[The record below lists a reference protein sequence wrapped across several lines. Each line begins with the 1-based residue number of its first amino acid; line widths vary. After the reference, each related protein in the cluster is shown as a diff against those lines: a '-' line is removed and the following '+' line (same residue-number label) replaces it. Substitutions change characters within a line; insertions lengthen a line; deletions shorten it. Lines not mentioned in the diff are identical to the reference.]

1 LAEQQ
6 TVIQEEIKASPE
18 KELQIVG
25 KPVRRVDGLEK
36 ITGSAIFAY
45 DMELPRML
53 YGKIHRSRFPH
64 AEIVKL
70 NIEKALKVPGVDAI
84 LTGNDV
90 SDGLRGRGLLDTPI
104 LAREKVRYV
113 GEPIAAVAAESLEA
127 AEEASDLIEVEY
139 KELPAV
145 FDPEEAMRE
154 NPKVVI
160 HPNIANYKRLKAQ
173 IYKAVSDPTRP
184 NITNYFK
191 VRKGSV
197 DEGFK
202 RADLIIENRFSTHM
216 VQHAHIEPIAVLA
229 RYESDGSYT
238 IWTSGQNTFRT
249 RRELSDALKVPE
261 TKIRVIALKHVGG
274 GFGNKGAGHIEP
286 IVASLA
292 EKTKRPVKISLT
304 REEVFVATSVR
315 HPSVTYI
322 KDGVKKDG
330 TIVARRIKLIY
341 NGGAYSLAG
350 NVAVGNSIHG
360 ITSVYRLPNLKAD
373 IYRVYTNE
381 VQGGAFRGFGA
392 PQIYFA
398 IESQM
403 DIIAEKLGMDPLE
416 FRMKN
421 LLHNGEKTAIGHR
434 LSSDTIEQCIGRVRE
449 EVRSSS
455 ALPKGRGEEEGKW
468 VYGTGY
474 AISKEQCDVSFPSM
488 AYARLLEDGIIEI
501 WTAATDPGEG
511 IHTVLSQI
519 AAEEMQVPLDNVR
532 LITSDTGLTPVGT
545 GASGSRQTS
554 QMGMAVKLACQDLK
568 KKMVSAAARK
578 TGVKEDSLRLSNAK
592 IEIASPG
599 AASQGKSLSYSEIFN
614 PGPMGGAYVPEEGT
628 LIGKALWMPK
638 TGEIDPET
646 GQCSTD
652 RAVAYYTPVAQ
663 AARVAINTETGAIK
677 IIEFIG
683 AIDVGKAI
691 NPLNVIGQN
700 EGAIAMGANGAV
712 NEEMVLVNGKVL
724 NPDLKDY
731 KLQSIMEYFPIKS
744 IILENYNPDGPFG
757 ARGCGEAPI
766 SAVAPAI
773 ANAVCDATGI
783 RFYDLPITPEKLLLA
798 LRKKRS

>member
-1 LAEQQ
+1 MTQQQEVEQL
-6 TVIQEEIKASPE
+6 VPE
-18 KELQIVG
+18 KETLKIIG
-25 KPVRRVDGLEK
+25 KPVIRVDGVEK
-36 ITGSAIFAY
+36 ITGSAVFAY
-45 DMELPRML
+45 DMELARML
-53 YGKIHRSRFPH
+53 FGKIFRSRLSH
-64 AEIVKL
+64 AEIVKI
-70 NIEKALKVPGVDAI
+70 NIQKALSVPGVQAV
-84 LTGNDV
+84 LTGTDV

-104 LAREKVRYV
+104 LARGKVRYV
-113 GEPIAAVAAESLEA
+113 GEPIAAVAAETLEA
-127 AEEASDLIEVEY
+127 AEEACDLIEVEY
-139 KELPAV
+139 KELAAV
-145 FDPEEAMRE
+145 FDPEKAME
-154 NPKVVI
+154 QDPEVVI
-160 HPNIANYKRLKAQ
+160 HPDIAKYKRLKAQ
-173 IYKAVSDPTRP
+173 IYKAVSDPSRP

-191 VRKGSV
+191 VRHGDV
-197 DEGFK
+197 EEAF
-202 RADLIIENRFSTHM
+202 RQADLVVENRFTTHM

-229 RYESDGSYT
+229 KYENDGSFT
-238 IWTSGQNTFRT
+238 IWTSGQNTYRT

-261 TKIRVIALKHVGG
+261 TRIRVIALRHVGG

-292 EKTKRPVKISLT
+292 QKTRRPVKISLT
-304 REEVFVATSVR
+304 REEVFSATSVR
-315 HPSVTYI
+315 HPSITII
-322 KDGVKKDG
+322 KDAVKKDG
-330 TIVARRIKLIY
+330 TILGRQIKLVY

-373 IYRVYTNE
+373 IYRVYTNQ

-403 DIIAEKLGMDPLE
+403 NIIAEKLGLDPLE

-421 LLHNGEKTAIGHR
+421 LLRNGEKTAIGHKTTN
-434 LSSDTIEQCIGRVRE
+434 DTIEQCIGKVVE
-449 EVRSSS
+449 AVRSNP
-455 ALPKGRGEEEGKW
+455 LPKQDGKW
-468 VYGTGY
+468 RYGTGF
-474 AISKEQCDVSFPSM
+474 AISKEQCDVSFPNM
-488 AYARLLEDGIIEI
+488 AYARLLEDGSLEI

-519 AAEEMQVPLDNVR
+519 AAEEMQIPIENVKMV
-532 LITSDTGLTPVGT
+532 LSDTGLTPVGT

-554 QMGMAVKLACQDLK
+554 QMGMAVKLACGDLK
-568 KKMVSAAARK
+568 KKMK
-578 TGVKEDSLRLSNAK
+578 
-592 IEIASPG
+592 EIASRKLG
-599 AASQGKSLSYSEIFN
+599 VKVDLLTFSDGKIATTFSVTNSGKESIAYSELFN

-628 LIGKALWMPK
+628 LIGRALWMPK
-638 TGEIDPET
+638 TGELDPET

-663 AARVAINTETGAIK
+663 AARVAINIETGTIK

-683 AIDVGKAI
+683 AIDVGKML

-700 EGAIAMGANGAV
+700 EGAISMGLNGAI
-712 NEEMVLVNGKVL
+712 NEEMILVRGRVI

-744 IILENYNPDGPFG
+744 LILENYNPDGPFG

-766 SAVAPAI
+766 SPVAPAL
-773 ANAVCDATGI
+773 ANAVYDAIGV
-783 RFYDLPITPEKLLLA
+783 RFYDLPITPEKILLA
-798 LRKKRS
+798 MNNGKTKSVKA

>member
-1 LAEQQ
+1 MTTQETVVQEQAQ
-6 TVIQEEIKASPE
+6 TPGEAD
-18 KELQIVG
+18 LQVVG

-70 NIEKALKVPGVDAI
+70 NIEKALKVPGAHAI

-191 VRKGSV
+191 VRKGNV

-202 RADLIIENRFSTHM
+202 QADIIVENRFSTHM

-330 TIVARRIKLIY
+330 TIVARQIKLIY

-421 LLHNGEKTAIGHR
+421 LLHDGEKTAIGHR

-455 ALPKGRGEEEGKW
+455 ALPKRREEEGKW

-519 AAEEMQVPLDNVR
+519 AAEEMQVPLDNIR

-578 TGVKEDSLRLSNAK
+578 TGVKEDSLRLSNGK
-592 IEIASPG
+592 IEIASPS

-773 ANAVCDATGI
+773 ANAVYDATGI

>member
-1 LAEQQ
+1 
-6 TVIQEEIKASPE
+6 
-18 KELQIVG
+18 
-25 KPVRRVDGLEK
+25 
-36 ITGSAIFAY
+36 
-45 DMELPRML
+45 
-53 YGKIHRSRFPH
+53 
-64 AEIVKL
+64 
-70 NIEKALKVPGVDAI
+70 
-84 LTGNDV
+84 
-90 SDGLRGRGLLDTPI
+90 
-104 LAREKVRYV
+104 
-113 GEPIAAVAAESLEA
+113 
-127 AEEASDLIEVEY
+127 
-139 KELPAV
+139 
-145 FDPEEAMRE
+145 
-154 NPKVVI
+154 
-160 HPNIANYKRLKAQ
+160 
-173 IYKAVSDPTRP
+173 
-184 NITNYFK
+184 
-191 VRKGSV
+191 
-197 DEGFK
+197 
-202 RADLIIENRFSTHM
+202 M

-286 IVASLA
+286 IFASLA

>member
-1 LAEQQ
+1 MTFQAGVQKEELE
-6 TVIQEEIKASPE
+6 VSQETE
-18 KELQIVG
+18 ELQVVG
-25 KPVRRVDGLEK
+25 KPARRVDGIEK
-36 ITGSAIFAY
+36 ITGMAVFAY

-53 YGKIHRSRFPH
+53 HGKILRSRLPH
-64 AEIVKL
+64 AELVKID
-70 NIEKALKVPGVDAI
+70 IERALELPGVRAI

-104 LAREKVRYV
+104 LAHGKVRYV
-113 GEPIAAVAAESLEA
+113 GEPVAAVAAETLEA
-127 AEEASDLIEVEY
+127 AEEACDLIEVEY
-139 KELPAV
+139 KELAAV
-145 FDPEEAMRE
+145 FDPEKAME
-154 NPKVVI
+154 KDPAVVI
-160 HPNIANYKRLKAQ
+160 HPDIGNYKRLKAQ
-173 IYKAVSDPTRP
+173 IYKAISDPSRP

-191 VRKGSV
+191 VRKGNAQQ
-197 DEGFK
+197 GF
-202 RADLIIENRFSTHM
+202 READLIVENRYSTHM

-229 RYESDGSYT
+229 KYETDGSFT

-261 TKIRVIALKHVGG
+261 TKIRVIALRHVGG

-292 EKTKRPVKISLT
+292 EKTHRPVKIALT
-304 REEVFVATSVR
+304 REEVFAATSVR

-330 TIVARRIKLIY
+330 TIVAREIKLIY

-360 ITSVYRLPNLKAD
+360 MTSVYRLPNLRAD

-403 DIIAEKLGMDPLE
+403 DFIAEKLGLDPLE
-416 FRMKN
+416 FRKKN
-421 LLHNGEKTAIGHR
+421 LLQNGEKTAIGHR
-434 LSSDTIEQCIGRVRE
+434 LTSDSIEQCLEKVLDV
-449 EVRSSS
+449 VRSHP
-455 ALPKGRGEEEGKW
+455 LPKKEGKW
-468 VYGTGY
+468 IFGTGF

-488 AYARLLEDGIIEI
+488 AYARLLEDGTIEV

-519 AAEEMQVPLDNVR
+519 AAEEMQTPLENIR
-532 LITSDTGLTPVGT
+532 LETSDTGLTPVGT

-568 KKMVSAAARK
+568 KKMIIAAARR
-578 TGVKEDSLRLSNAK
+578 TGVKEDAFLVSKGRIQVSGTG
-592 IEIASPG
+592 G
-599 AASQGKSLSYSEIFN
+599 ALIRQVSLSYPELFN
-614 PGPMGGAYVPEEGT
+614 PGPMGGAYVPEDGT
-628 LIGKALWMPK
+628 LIGRALWMPK

-663 AARVAINTETGAIK
+663 AARVKINIETGMIK
-677 IIEFIG
+677 IVEYTC

-691 NPLNVIGQN
+691 NPMNVIGQV
-700 EGAIAMGANGAV
+700 EGAIAMGANGAI

-731 KLQSIMEYFPIKS
+731 KLQSIMEYFPIQS

-766 SAVAPAI
+766 NPVAAAL
-773 ANAVCDATGI
+773 ANAVYNATGI
-783 RFYDLPITPEKLLLA
+783 RFFDLPITPEKILLA
-798 LRKKRS
+798 LRKKGH

>member
-1 LAEQQ
+1 MSTASALE
-6 TVIQEEIKASPE
+6 IQEGLVTPE
-18 KELQIVG
+18 TELRVVG
-25 KPVRRVDGLEK
+25 SSVRRVDGLEK
-36 ITGSAIFAY
+36 ITGSAVFAY

-53 YGKIHRSRFPH
+53 YGKIHRSRFAH
-64 AEIVKL
+64 AEII
-70 NIEKALKVPGVDAI
+70 NIDIEKALKVPGVRI
-84 LTGNDV
+84 IVTGKDV
-90 SDGLRGRGLLDTPI
+90 SEGLRGRGLLDTPI
-104 LAREKVRYV
+104 LAQDKVRYV
-113 GEPIAAVAAESLEA
+113 GEPIAAVAAGTVEA

-145 FDPEEAMRE
+145 FDPEKAME
-154 NPKVVI
+154 KDPEVVI
-160 HPNIANYKRLKAQ
+160 HPNIGSYKRLKAQ
-173 IYKAVSDPTRP
+173 IYKAVSDPSRP

-191 VRKGSV
+191 VRKGNV
-197 DEGFK
+197 EQGFK
-202 RADLIIENRFSTHM
+202 EAELIIENRFSTHM

-229 RYESDGSYT
+229 RYENDGSFT

-261 TKIRVIALKHVGG
+261 TKIRVIALRHVGG

-292 EKTKRPVKISLT
+292 HKTRRPVKISLT
-304 REEVFVATSVR
+304 RDEVFTATSVR

-330 TIVARRIKLIY
+330 TITAREIKLIY

-360 ITSVYRLPNLKAD
+360 MTSVYRLPNLKAD

-403 DIIAEKLGMDPLE
+403 DIIADKLGMNPIE
-416 FRMKN
+416 FRRKN
-421 LLHNGEKTAIGHR
+421 LLREGEKTAIGHR
-434 LSSDTIEQCIGRVRE
+434 LSSDTIEQVISKVVE
-449 EVRSSS
+449 AVRSKPI
-455 ALPKGRGEEEGKW
+455 PKKEGKW
-468 VYGTGY
+468 DYGNGF

-488 AYARLLEDGIIEI
+488 AYARLLEDGTVEV

-519 AAEEMQVPLDNVR
+519 ASEVMQIPLENVR
-532 LITSDTGLTPVGT
+532 LVTSDTGLTPVGT

-568 KKMVSAAARK
+568 KKMLAVASRK
-578 TGVKEDSLRLSNAK
+578 IGIKEDALR
-592 IEIASPG
+592 IAGGRVEVVQSG
-599 AASQGKSLSYSEIFN
+599 AGQMVQSSSLSYSDLFN

-628 LIGKALWMPK
+628 MMGKAIWMPK
-638 TGEIDPET
+638 TGEIDSET

-663 AARVAINTETGAIK
+663 AAKVAINTETGTIK
-677 IIEFIG
+677 IIEYVG

-700 EGAIAMGANGAV
+700 EGAIAMGVNGII

-744 IILENYNPDGPFG
+744 VILENYNPDGPFG

-766 SAVAPAI
+766 SPVGAAI
-773 ANAVCDATGI
+773 ANAVYDAIGI
-783 RFYDLPITPEKLLLA
+783 RFFDLPITAEKVLLA
-798 LRKKRS
+798 LKKR